1 MCLLVDVAT
10 LLFVVNAVA
19 QLHGVCI
26 VVHLVVAVMLL
37 FVVVLIAVV
46 AGSLIIV
53 VVTALLLEHVKVF
66 QKLANTFYFT
76 LEF

>member
-1 MCLLVDVAT
+1 MCLVVDVAM

-37 FVVVLIAVV
+37 FVVVFTAVV
-46 AGSLIIV
+46 AGSLIV
-53 VVTALLLEHVKVF
+53 AVVTALLLEHVRIS
-66 QKLANTFYFT
+66 
-76 LEF
+76 